1 MTARAAELA
10 SERLRRL
17 GVSGALVAHVWMPL
31 FFGVVFGWLRVSR
44 THDWEFLPAL
54 TYWILAVQLCWLV
67 QGGATWVV
75 QRMLAPWRP
84 RLLWLLLMGSAVG
97 TPLVDVVMRMLVESY
112 HLWVIPPEL
121 HEPLPPMSLETLV
134 SGHVIGVFIWV
145 VSNLAIVHVLGFAR
159 FGFAAGP
166 APVVAPKG
174 TAAVGQ
180 SAAGQ
185 SAAAPAE
192 VAGDAMPAF
201 VARLNRPVGRL
212 VMLKAEQ
219 HYLRVVG
226 ELGEDLIH
234 YRISDAVGELEG
246 MVPGLRVHRS
256 FWVARHAVSHSERGA
271 RGLALRLRTGELVP
285 VSRNCREMVHAAGIA
300 QGRPQQRP
308 VLELDGPDVAA
319 AAFGASEAA
328 VRANPVAGRSG

>member
-166 APVVAPKG
+166 APVVAAKEVAA
-174 TAAVGQ
+174 TAGAAA
-180 SAAGQ
+180 SAAG
-185 SAAAPAE
+185 
-192 VAGDAMPAF
+192 AGDVMPAF

-285 VSRNCREMVHAAGIA
+285 VSRNCREMVQAAGIA
-300 QGRPQQRP
+300 QGRPSQRP
-308 VLELDGPDVAA
+308 VVELDGPDVAA

-328 VRANPVAGRSG
+328 VRAKPVAGRSG

>member
-1 MTARAAELA
+1 MTARAAEMA

-121 HEPLPPMSLETLV
+121 HEPLPPMSLDTLV

-166 APVVAPKG
+166 APVVAVKEVAA
-174 TAAVGQ
+174 TAG
-180 SAAGQ
+180 AAE
-185 SAAAPAE
+185 PAE
-192 VAGDAMPAF
+192 VAGDVMPAF

-246 MVPGLRVHRS
+246 LVPGLRVHRS

-271 RGLALRLRTGELVP
+271 RGLVLRLRTGELVP

>member
-166 APVVAPKG
+166 APVVAVKEVAA
-174 TAAVGQ
+174 TAG
-180 SAAGQ
+180 AAE
-185 SAAAPAE
+185 PAE
-192 VAGDAMPAF
+192 VAGDVMPAF

-246 MVPGLRVHRS
+246 LAPGLRVHRS